1 MDQKTI
7 SAIQKAF
14 QQAMDVFQSSLLE
27 ALGNTGNSVLAV
39 PSASKKGRGR
49 PRKVKP
55 ELLSVP
61 SEKKR
66 RGRPAKKVDVA
77 AKMVATSEKKRR
89 GRPKKS

>member
-14 QQAMDVFQSSLLE
+14 KQAMDVFQSSLLE
-27 ALGNTGNSVLAV
+27 ALGNTNSSAV
-39 PSASKKGRGR
+39 AVSSASKKGRGR

-55 ELLSVP
+55 ELLNVSV
-61 SEKKR
+61 EKKR
-66 RGRPAKKVDVA
+66 RGRPAKKVDAVIKA
-77 AKMVATSEKKRR
+77 VVSSEKKRR